1 MRFLLLLLLKYY
13 LGGKRLIDAKNNL
26 ETYQIIIDQ
35 LDVALNLLNDELGSN
50 LKASLIKVVSKDVE
64 QRPSIQLLAL
74 VSFFYKNF

>member
-1 MRFLLLLLLKYY
+1 MLLLLKYI